1 MADLAARAKRDP
13 ALMKRVLANP
23 NLRYKLPTS
32 MLSVAQRRSRTNAQA
47 SKAATQANAALNDP
61 TTPLA
66 GANLAGIAQKIVN
79 GQYDP
84 QTAELN
90 HQGSQAVAQGAQAIK
105 TTGGIYDQ
113 IAKYQTAALNQQN
126 AQQAAGAQATAGLA
140 SAASGQ
146 VDAAAMQQ
154 RAQAARDAQIR
165 GTGLD
170 GGSLDALAARVATA
184 KDSIGQRGQIAGDN
198 LAANAQTNNA
208 VLGGIGAATQQH
220 GGESQTNIG
229 NATRGTLADLASK
242 RQGVATAKGGAYA
255 DDLMKLRQQA
265 TDEYYTSA
273 GLGLKSQAQTNDVA
287 AKKAARLHDT
297 HQKAKTRETTTANQK
312 ANRDAQNRKWGRT
325 VIQKYGVTNAQWY
338 QWGKTPAGLKKR
350 EAAIASAKAS
360 GKGAGAKG
368 KSPFLPI
375 AGQNTAK
382 DTIDA
387 ARSLI
392 DQLKAAG
399 GSQSD
404 IRTALLNGQPADKKT
419 GQPFIKPVGK
429 TYVNAAMDLAYLNGR
444 LSQANVTALHRHGI
458 KVKQL
463 GYKMPVNA
471 KDPGAVATNVSNAVN
486 NTLGLG

>member
-47 SKAATQANAALNDP
+47 AKASTRADAALNDP

-84 QTAELN
+84 QTAALD

-220 GGESQTNIG
+220 GGESQVNIG

-273 GLGLKSQAQTNDVA
+273 GLGLKSTAQTNDVA
-287 AKKAARLHDT
+287 AKKAARTHDT
-297 HQKAKTRETTTANQK
+297 NQAAKDRATTTANQK
-312 ANRDAQNRKWGRT
+312 ASRDAQNRKWGRT

-350 EAAIASAKAS
+350 EAAIAAAKAS
-360 GKGAGAKG
+360 GGKGPKG
-368 KSPFLPI
+368 KSPFVPI
-375 AGQNTAK
+375 ATQNAAK
-382 DTIDA
+382 DTIDG

-392 DQLKAAG
+392 AQLKAAG
-399 GSQSD
+399 HSQAE
-404 IRTALLNGQPADKKT
+404 IRATLLTGQPADKKT
-419 GQPFIKPVGK
+419 NQPLIKPVNK
-429 TYVNAAMDLAYLNGR
+429 DYLNAAMDLAYLGG
-444 LSQANVTALHRHGI
+444 LSPANVTALRRRGI

-463 GYKMPVNA
+463 GYGKP
-471 KDPGAVATNVSNAVN
+471 KDPGTVATSVGNAVN